1 VFGVLLGVHAPDH
14 ASFCGRG
21 FARHEEQTLIAA
33 PGHAE
38 AVRGG
43 AAMAEEAEVAYFTAI
58 ADYDPEGQE
67 VRCSD
72 AAAPAVR
79 CVCGAALRSR

>member
-1 VFGVLLGVHAPDH
+1 
-14 ASFCGRG
+14 
-21 FARHEEQTLIAA
+21 
-33 PGHAE
+33 
-38 AVRGG
+38 
-43 AAMAEEAEVAYFTAI
+43 MAEEAEVAYFTAI

>member
-1 VFGVLLGVHAPDH
+1 VCEED
-14 ASFCGRG
+14 
-21 FARHEEQTLIAA
+21 AR
-33 PGHAE
+33 
-38 AVRGG
+38 